1 MPSRSR
7 GGGGKDNARWWQGF
21 GVQHLHYPN
30 AILEQEKG
38 VEIQHSPAA
47 FALIE
52 WILYGIH
59 AWSVWIV
66 SSLNQKKNQINL
78 PL

>member
-1 MPSRSR
+1 M
-7 GGGGKDNARWWQGF
+7 
-21 GVQHLHYPN
+21 QHLHNLN

-38 VEIQHSPAA
+38 VEIQHSLAA

-66 SSLNQKKNQINL
+66 SSLNQKKKSN
-78 PL
+78 